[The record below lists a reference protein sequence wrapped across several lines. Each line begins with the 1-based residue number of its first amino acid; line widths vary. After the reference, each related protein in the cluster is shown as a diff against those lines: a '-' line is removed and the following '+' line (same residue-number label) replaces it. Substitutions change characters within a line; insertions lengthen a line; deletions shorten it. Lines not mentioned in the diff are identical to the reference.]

1 VNGTNE
7 KGWSADSAMWR
18 NEGDGLAWLGL
29 VCFCMS
35 ILFCVYGS
43 RLLVCVGGRAA
54 SELEVLS
61 GGSRFLLAMAILEGE
76 MLTKFG

>member
-1 VNGTNE
+1 
-7 KGWSADSAMWR
+7 
-18 NEGDGLAWLGL
+18 
-29 VCFCMS
+29 MS